1 MTIAAAIMMKPGRT
15 MKSWFASTSPTR
27 FRATTDPWWLSWY
40 SSSIPISS
48 SATST

>member
-1 MTIAAAIMMKPGRT
+1 MTIAAAIMMKPGRM

-27 FRATTDPWWLSWY
+27 FRATTEPWWLSWY
-40 SSSIPISS
+40 SIIIPINR